1 MPAEAAAARRFG
13 DRSLPPWVATAA
25 LLLPTYAWLTLAV
38 LLPLGSMLAFS
49 FLTATPMGHK
59 SVGFTLKNYRAF
71 TDQPYLVGVAFTS
84 LWIGAATTAICAV
97 LGFFAALAVAR
108 AASGRAREV
117 LLILV
122 LLPFWTNG
130 LVRVFSWTMVIRSG
144 GFLDVAVRWV
154 WPDAPSLG
162 FLYTKGAIVLGL
174 VHGYLPYMV
183 LTCYVAL
190 VSIDDAILEAAM
202 SLGARWP
209 TILGRILVPLA
220 APGLVSGSILIF
232 VPAIGSFMEPRI
244 LGGPRGV
251 TMGTVIEEQFTQA
264 FNWPL
269 GSALSF
275 TILAVVLA
283 LFATFSGVLRR
294 TAGP

>member
-1 MPAEAAAARRFG
+1 MPPEAGAAPRFG
-13 DRSLPPWVATAA
+13 DRRLPAWVATAA

-38 LLPLGSMLAFS
+38 LLPLGAMLAFS

-59 SVGFTLKNYRAF
+59 PVAFTLKNYRAF
-71 TDQPYLVGVAFTS
+71 ADQPYLVDVALTS
-84 LWIGAATTAICAV
+84 LWIGLATTAICAV

-108 AASGRAREV
+108 AVSGRAREV

-144 GFLDVAVRWV
+144 GFLDVAVRAF
-154 WPDAPSLG
+154 WPEAPSLG

-190 VSIDDAILEAAM
+190 ASIDDAVLEAAM

-209 TILGRILVPLA
+209 VLLGRILVPLA

-232 VPAIGSFMEPRI
+232 VPVIGSFMEPRI

-283 LFATFSGVLRR
+283 VFATFSGVLRR